1 MHLDTT
7 LDGGKENKTRERFG
21 LGKGKSKVDEGGR
34 GERGKEI
41 PPPTFPLAKFS
52 LGPVPWWTG
61 RSRGRYGLGLREN
74 RPGASIHAII

>member
-34 GERGKEI
+34 GERGKEELSKAEY
-41 PPPTFPLAKFS
+41 PMA
-52 LGPVPWWTG
+52 
-61 RSRGRYGLGLREN
+61 Y
-74 RPGASIHAII
+74 PGADRRCWL